1 MMEKF
6 LVEGANSL
14 KGSIEPSGNKN
25 EALPVLAA
33 VLLANDIVRLTN
45 VPDILDIRSMCGI
58 LEELGVGVE
67 RTSSSSYVFDPTTL
81 QHHSLDSKKA
91 ASIRGSFLLAGPLL
105 AKKGRVELPYP
116 GGDRIGLRPVHV
128 HLQAFQQLGVK
139 VDESKRGK
147 FSMNVDRLKGCHFQL
162 EEASVMATEN
172 AVMAAVTA
180 EGKTTIYNAACE
192 PHVQGLCHFL
202 NRMGAKIKGIGSNM
216 LQIEGVS
223 ALSGGEYRIQP
234 DHTEVGS
241 FIGLA
246 AVTKSE
252 LKILNAGV
260 QHLSVIRN
268 MFEKIGIRTE
278 ADGDHLIVPKEQ
290 QRKVQTD
297 IPGGIPKIDD
307 SPWPGFPADL
317 TSIITVT
324 ATQSE
329 GAVLIFEKMFESRLF
344 WVDKLISM
352 GAQIILCDPHRVVVS
367 GPSPLRGAL
376 VSSPDIR
383 AGMALLIAAMGA
395 QGTTEIMNIQQI
407 DRGYESID
415 QRLNALGGK
424 IKRVQV

>member
-1 MMEKF
+1 M
-6 LVEGANSL
+6 
-14 KGSIEPSGNKN
+14 
-25 EALPVLAA
+25 
-33 VLLANDIVRLTN
+33 
-45 VPDILDIRSMCGI
+45 
-58 LEELGVGVE
+58 
-67 RTSSSSYVFDPTTL
+67 
-81 QHHSLDSKKA
+81 
-91 ASIRGSFLLAGPLL
+91 LAGPLL

-116 GGDRIGLRPVHV
+116 GGDRIGLRPVHG

-139 VDESKRGK
+139 VDESKHGK

-202 NRMGAKIKGIGSNM
+202 NRMGAKIEGIGSNM

-415 QRLNALGGK
+415 QRLNALGGN